1 MAGVHSLLHD
11 QLRCC
16 FPLFALA
23 ALLLTFNGVS
33 AHSVNRR
40 LLASLND
47 SAISGGWSPAAA
59 TWYGSL
65 TASEVMVKSLHLC
78 GACGYGKAVGQPPI
92 SSMIAAG
99 GPSLFQS
106 GKGCGACYQVKCTG
120 HSACSGNPVTVVITD
135 QCPGGPCLAESVH
148 FDMSGAAFGAM
159 ARPGQAEQL
168 RRAGRLAVQ
177 FMRLVPQRTDYISH
191 TLQLPGT
198 NVVFKVDAGSSSNYL
213 AVLIEFEDGD
223 GDLSA
228 VDLRQAPDSGPWI
241 PMQQSW
247 GAVWKI
253 NYGSPLKAPFSFRLT
268 SLGSKD
274 ACSPRRYPG
283 GLAAWSYVQ
292 VPRELQGLR
301 CSSCSFFVREKVTKY

>member
-11 QLRCC
+11 QLRCS

-59 TWYGSL
+59 TWYGSPNGFG
-65 TASEVMVKSLHLC
+65 SDG

-120 HSACSGNPVTVVITD
+120 HSACSGNPVAVVITD

-168 RRAGRLAVQ
+168 RRVGRLAVQ
-177 FMRLVPQRTDYISH
+177 FMRAECNY
-191 TLQLPGT
+191 PGT
-198 NVVFKVDAGSSSNYL
+198 NVVFKVDAGSNSNYL

-228 VDLRQAPDSGPWI
+228 VDLR
-241 PMQQSW
+241 QSW

-268 SLGSKD
+268 SLGSRKTLVVPD
-274 ACSPRRYPG
+274 VIPAGWQPG
-283 GLAAWSYVQ
+283 ATYRSRVNFRGYGVLP
-292 VPRELQGLR
+292 VP
-301 CSSCSFFVREKVTKY
+301 SFVRKKVTKY